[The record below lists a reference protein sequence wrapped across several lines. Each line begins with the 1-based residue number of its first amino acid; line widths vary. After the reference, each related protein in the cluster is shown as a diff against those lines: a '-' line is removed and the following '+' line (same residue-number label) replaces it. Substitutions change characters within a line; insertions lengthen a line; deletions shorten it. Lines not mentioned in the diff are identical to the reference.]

1 MRNISSW
8 SIKNPIPPIVLFV
21 MLTLAGI
28 VSFRSMNINDN
39 PDIDFPAAQI
49 TVVQPGA
56 APTEMESQEIGR
68 AHV

>member
-39 PDIDFPAAQI
+39 PDIDFPAASI
-49 TVVQPGA
+49 MVNQPGA
-56 APTEMESQEIGR
+56 APG
-68 AHV
+68 